1 MPNITR
7 VNIADRIGDILDTIS
22 SSVFPSK
29 YRYLESSPASYPALM
44 LKYGGASSEMLDTVS
59 DLVTYTFDIVLVFE
73 NDESAAAQTKWQ
85 NAYDTVMATL
95 NDSDN
100 QTLSGD
106 AVSFRVDQ
114 DLKPAA
120 TTQFERPVIVLGIRT
135 LTKVV
140 QSI

>member
-7 VNIADRIGDILDTIS
+7 TNIADRIGDILDGIS
-22 SSVFPSK
+22 SSVFPVK
-29 YRYLESSPASYPALM
+29 YRYLESNPSSYPALM
-44 LKYGGASSEMLDTVS
+44 LKYGGATSEMLDTIT
-59 DLVTYTFDIVLVFE
+59 DLVTYTFDIVIVFP
-73 NDESAAAQTKWQ
+73 NDESADSQTKWQ
-85 NAYDTVMATL
+85 NAYDTVMAAL
-95 NDSDN
+95 NDRDN

-114 DLKPAA
+114 DLKPAS
-120 TTQFERPVIVLGIRT
+120 TSQFQQQVIVLGIRT